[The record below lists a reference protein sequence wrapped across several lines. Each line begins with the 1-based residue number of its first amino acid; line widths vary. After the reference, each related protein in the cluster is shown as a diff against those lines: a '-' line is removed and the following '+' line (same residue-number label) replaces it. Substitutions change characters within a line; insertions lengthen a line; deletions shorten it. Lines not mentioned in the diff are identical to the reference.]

1 MSAEEL
7 AKREQALAGPRQLKE
22 PGSPEWCWQTVFYLR
37 SCMGHV
43 TEQYRE
49 AEQIIEELKAARAWK
64 VIPPE
69 APYGTFDRMLKE
81 ELGLPEKEIKNLIVK
96 AELASHGG
104 DRKSEQFQGNN
115 VTLKPVRG
123 NSDTYLRRRLRRDN
137 PELADQVDSGEL
149 SPNAAAVQAGF
160 KPKTFTV
167 RADRAASIVATLRRQ
182 LPPEV
187 LTSVVNLLKKSCETE
202 Q

>member
-7 AKREQALAGPRQLKE
+7 IKREQALAGPRQLKE

-69 APYGTFDRMLKE
+69 APYGTFDRMLRE

-96 AELASHGG
+96 AQLAAHGG
-104 DRKSEQFQGNN
+104 DRRSEKFQGDN
-115 VTLKPVRG
+115 VTLKPQRG
-123 NSDTYLRRRLRRDN
+123 NADTYIRRRLKRDN
-137 PELADQVDSGEL
+137 PDLAERVESGEL
-149 SPNAAAVQAGF
+149 SPHAAAIQAGF

-167 RADRAASIVATLRRQ
+167 RADRAESIVTTLRRQ
-182 LPPEV
+182 LDPETLAMV
-187 LTSVVNLLKKSCETE
+187 IKLLSEE
-202 Q
+202 N